1 MTNVLII
8 AEAGVNHNGDF
19 EKAKRLI
26 QVAAEAGADVVK
38 FQTFKA
44 EKLVS
49 SAGKKA
55 EYQKNNYSE
64 ADDTQFNMLKKLE
77 LPFEWHQ
84 NLIDYARSL
93 KIEFASTGFDEESVD
108 FLANLGQSF
117 FKIPSGE
124 ITNLPYLQH
133 IASKNKPT
141 ILSTGMA
148 DLEEISDA
156 IEVLLAGGLTKEKIT
171 ILHCNT
177 EYPTPMEDVN
187 LKAMLHIEH
196 IFQVK
201 IGYSDHTLGIEVPIA
216 ATALGATVIE
226 KHFTLDRNL
235 PGPDHSASLE
245 PNELKAMVQ
254 GIRNIEKALSGNG
267 IKSPSP
273 SENKNK
279 IVARKSI
286 LLNKNLVAGTII
298 TKEDLAIK
306 RPGNGISPMKI
317 NEVIGKE
324 LKTNKPNETILQW
337 EDLK

>member
-1 MTNVLII
+1 MTKVLII

-26 QVAAEAGADVVK
+26 EVAAEAGADIVK

-49 SAGKKA
+49 SAAKKA

-84 NLIDYARSL
+84 NLIDYSRSL

-187 LKAMLHIEH
+187 LKAMLHIEQ
-196 IFQVK
+196 ILQVK

-216 ATALGATVIE
+216 ATALGAKVIE

-254 GIRNIEKALSGNG
+254 GIRNIEKALNGNG

-273 SENKNK
+273 SESKNK

-286 LLNKNLVAGTII
+286 LLNKDLVAGTIL

-324 LKTNKPNETILQW
+324 LKTDKPNETILQW

>member
-1 MTNVLII
+1 MTKVFII

-26 QVAAEAGADVVK
+26 EVAAEAGADVVK

-49 SAGKKA
+49 SAAKKA
-55 EYQKNNYSE
+55 DYQKNNYSE
-64 ADDTQFNMLKKLE
+64 ADDNQFNMLKKLE

-84 NLIDYARSL
+84 NLIDYARLL

-133 IASKNKPT
+133 IASKGKPT

-148 DLEEISDA
+148 DLQEISDA

-196 IFQVK
+196 ILQVK

-216 ATALGATVIE
+216 ATALGAKVIE

-273 SENKNK
+273 SESKNK

-286 LLNKNLVAGTII
+286 LLNKDLVAGTIL

-324 LKTNKPNETILQW
+324 LKTDKQNETILQW